1 MKRMMDT
8 LSKPVLDRIRRYA
21 KQGRELHARY
31 GQDCCL
37 LLAVAT
43 GQTPVVIL
51 RSARDQFT
59 ELRRAALVEWMR
71 VGRPNCD

>member
-1 MKRMMDT
+1 MMDA

-37 LLAVAT
+37 LVAVAA

-59 ELRRAALVEWMR
+59 EIRRAALVEWMR
-71 VGRPNCD
+71 AGKSKRD